1 MEALC
6 VDLLLF
12 TMAYWVVFV
21 SFVLLALHVHNC
33 LDSLKV
39 TKKTRFYLQ
48 VVCYFDMFS
57 ELHSMPDL

>member
-1 MEALC
+1 M
-6 VDLLLF
+6 DLLLF
-12 TMAYWVVFV
+12 IMASWVVFV
-21 SFVLLALHVHNC
+21 SFVLLALRVHNC

-48 VVCYFDMFS
+48 VACYFEMLS